1 MNLFWPV
8 LKRYFSLT
16 NQEIKALYSDMKEKS
31 EENLKNEISALD
43 KKYEINERNWDKT
56 RNEFINEMNSHEN
69 LGIKLISIS
78 CSSYPLSLLDLKDPP
93 TILYVKGNVNL
104 LHANSVAV
112 VGSRDATARGLVTA
126 KKVAKYFSEKGFV
139 IVSGLALGID
149 TEGHLGALEG
159 NKRTIA
165 VLAGG
170 LDKISPASNKKL
182 ANDIL
187 INEGLLVSEKPI
199 KSVVYK
205 SDFIQRN
212 RLQAALSLGT
222 IIVQT
227 KENSGTKSTIKFTNE
242 LNRFL
247 IYPKV
252 PDYETFEIKKGIESF
267 LHEYKKT
274 VFIVE
279 SIEEYEYLVNALF
292 ESSMKRSKQLPGTT
306 FFTNREKKLLN
317 ETFNSLFEEGISKK
331 RIIEYL
337 NSLDDYGH

>member
-8 LKRYFSLT
+8 FKSYFSLK
-16 NQEIKALYSDMKEKS
+16 NEEIKTLYFDLKETS
-31 EENLKNEISALD
+31 EEKLKIEVSKINNN
-43 KKYEINERNWDKT
+43 YEIDEDKWSET
-56 RNEFINEMNSHEN
+56 RNKFINEVMSHET
-69 LGIKLISIS
+69 LGIKIITIS
-78 CSSYPLSLLDLKDPP
+78 CPSYPLSLMDLKDPP
-93 TILYVKGNVNL
+93 TVLYAKGNINL
-104 LHANSVAV
+104 LHANCIAV
-112 VGSRDATARGLVTA
+112 VGSRDATERGLVTS

-205 SDFIQRN
+205 SDFVRRN

-222 IIVQT
+222 IVVQT

-267 LHEYKKT
+267 LKE
-274 VFIVE
+274 
-279 SIEEYEYLVNALF
+279 
-292 ESSMKRSKQLPGTT
+292 
-306 FFTNREKKLLN
+306 
-317 ETFNSLFEEGISKK
+317 
-331 RIIEYL
+331 
-337 NSLDDYGH
+337 